1 MQVARAA
8 FSETGFVS
16 STGRSPVMRKGGFR
30 VTNRTVQGYPPVLSP
45 HVRCPTSMCSTP
57 EAGVGGAAAGH
68 ACRFAGIHAGEGS
81 DGAPGGVVGIVWRSL
96 PRVGIA
102 GLVGL
107 VVFDLFPL
115 ARVAAVV
122 RAILREFGM
131 MFAAEY

>member
-1 MQVARAA
+1 MEQPPATRAA
-8 FSETGFVS
+8 LPEYTLERAPTGH
-16 STGRSPVMRKGGFR
+16 R
-30 VTNRTVQGYPPVLSP
+30 
-45 HVRCPTSMCSTP
+45 
-57 EAGVGGAAAGH
+57 
-68 ACRFAGIHAGEGS
+68 
-81 DGAPGGVVGIVWRSL
+81 GGVVGIVWRSL